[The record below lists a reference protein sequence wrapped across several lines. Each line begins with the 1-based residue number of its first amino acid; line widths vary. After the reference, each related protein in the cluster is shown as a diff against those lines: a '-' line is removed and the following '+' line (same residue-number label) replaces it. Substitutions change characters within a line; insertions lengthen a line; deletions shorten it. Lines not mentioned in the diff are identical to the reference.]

1 MSGHPERPRRL
12 DRVTSCA
19 RPTTMRP
26 VLRAVQQPAEGVSDT
41 YRSFS
46 NYGHT
51 PESSKEELLL
61 SRRVRAYRYGGF
73 RLVALATISVGPR
86 NSTVSKVSIETRDRK
101 HHVVIGRQWSVS
113 LRVTGHPW
121 EYDP

>member
-1 MSGHPERPRRL
+1 M
-12 DRVTSCA
+12 TSCA

-61 SRRVRAYRYGGF
+61 RRRVRAYRYGGF
-73 RLVALATISVGPR
+73 QLVALATISVGPR

-113 LRVTGHPW
+113 LRVTGHLW